1 MPCQSDYG
9 PIDYGSCEREHRAKL
24 KAQKDKT
31 DDLARMLCALS
42 KHLED
47 AERSDL
53 FAGVPGLKAWWTHH
67 KKLDEAEARR
77 KAEAAAKKAEK
88 RRLKEVAEAAK
99 LKLTPDELKALGIKK

>member
-1 MPCQSDYG
+1 MPCQSNYG
-9 PIDYGSCEREHRAKL
+9 PCDYSADVKAANAKL
-24 KAQKDKT
+24 KVQKDKT

-53 FAGVPGLKAWWTHH
+53 FADVPGLKAWWTHH

-77 KAEAAAKKAEK
+77 KTEVAAAKAAKAAEK
-88 RRLKEVAEAAK
+88 ALAKQALK
-99 LKLTPDELKALGIKK
+99 KLTPAERKALGLK